1 MTEYARLKES
11 SEPPRLFRCEVRRVI
26 TLQAICRDALEKDLS
41 LPRHIILWQAELLC
55 ISPEELRDKL
65 ALSLGVMREAVQAGL
80 DPELRSRSG
89 LSGGDAARVLTSS
102 GPVFLGRLAQ
112 KAMAYAIAV
121 AELNSAMGRIVA
133 APTAGASGVVPGV
146 LLASAEEAGFSDEDL
161 VDALAVAGGIGLAI
175 SDQSTLAGAEGGC
188 QAECGSGAAM
198 AAGALT
204 YLRTKDAQM
213 LQHAVALALKNL
225 IGLVCDP
232 VAGLVE
238 IPCIKR
244 NAGSAVIALMASDLA
259 VAGVASFIPADEVI
273 QAVSEV
279 GKMMPMQLRET
290 GLGGLANTPT
300 ARAAAQAL
308 RERQFRGFA

>member
-1 MTEYARLKES
+1 M
-11 SEPPRLFRCEVRRVI
+11 I
-26 TLQAICRDALEKDLS
+26 TLRAICQEAEKVGQS
-41 LPRHIILWQAELLC
+41 LPGYIISWQAEGLGMA
-55 ISPEELRDKL
+55 PAELRERL
-65 ALSLGVMREAVQAGL
+65 GISLGVMREAVGAGL
-80 DPELRSRSG
+80 DPKLRSRSG
-89 LSGGDAARVLTSS
+89 LSGGDAARILSS
-102 GPVFLGRLAQ
+102 SAPIMLGELAR
-112 KAMAYAIAV
+112 KAMAYAVAT

-146 LLASAEEAGFSDEDL
+146 LLAAAEGSSFSEEAL
-161 VDALAVAGGIGLAI
+161 VDALALAGGIGLAI
-175 SDQSTLAGAEGGC
+175 SDQATLAGAEGGC

-204 YLRTKDAQM
+204 FLRTADVEM
-213 LQHAVALALKNL
+213 MQHAVALALKNQ

-259 VAGVASFIPADEVI
+259 VAGVKSFIPADEAI

-279 GKMMPMQLRET
+279 GKMLPMQLRET
-290 GLGGLANTPT
+290 GLGGMANTPT
-300 ARAAAQAL
+300 ARAAAESL
-308 RERQFRGFA
+308 RGRSQ

>member
-1 MTEYARLKES
+1 
-11 SEPPRLFRCEVRRVI
+11 VI
-26 TLQAICRDALEKDLS
+26 TLREICQKAAESELDLAEY
-41 LPRHIILWQAELLC
+41 ICFWQAEHMGVE
-55 ISPEELRDKL
+55 SQELKNRL
-65 ALSLGVMREAVQAGL
+65 NLSLQVMQEGIRAGL

-89 LSGGDAARVLTSS
+89 FSGGDGVRVLSA
-102 GPVFLGRLAQ
+102 GGQGMLGGLAQ
-112 KAMAYAIAV
+112 KAMAYAIAT

-146 LLASAEEAGFSDEDL
+146 LIAAAEEAGFTDEQL
-161 VDALAVAGGIGLAI
+161 VSALAVAGGIGLAI
-175 SDQSTLAGAEGGC
+175 SDQATLAGAEGGC

-204 YLRTKDAQM
+204 YLRTGDAEK
-213 LQHAVALALKNL
+213 LQHAVALALKNQ

-259 VAGVASFIPADEVI
+259 VSGVTSFIPADEAI
-273 QAVSEV
+273 QAVAEV
-279 GKMMPMQLRET
+279 GRMLPMQLRET
-290 GLGGLANTPT
+290 GLGGMANTPT
-300 ARAAAQAL
+300 GRRAAETL
-308 RERQFRGFA
+308 RRQQLQHTQ